1 MNASEIILYI
11 FSIDCFYLNYISPI
25 TTLFTTFTE
34 TTNDKGKDNTTHK
47 GKEYVFSY
55 GWIKSHV
62 LLNKNIEEFKFIPWI
77 NYYQ

>member
-1 MNASEIILYI
+1 MNASDIILYI

-55 GWIKSHV
+55 RWIKSHI
-62 LLNKNIEEFKFIPWI
+62 LLKNK
-77 NYYQ
+77 Y